1 MECTLNNFMIPEFR
15 TFNDVAIP
23 VGILQSNI
31 VGIEKWL
38 ASKFIGLH
46 FRWYWDQI
54 VFNNKPFYKW
64 DCFYSKSIK
73 LRTSTS
79 YQFINSVREHISNGY
94 YLYLFVN
101 ENFIPHRSSYRKR
114 NFIHD
119 LCVYGFSDERR
130 CFLIS
135 AYNDKQLYSYEEI
148 SYQDLYL
155 AFKNF
160 YFPFR
165 QIDKVKWNNKAIIF
179 KINYNYNFAED
190 DFKKIKK
197 EIYRYCIASK
207 YGSGIKIYDYILK
220 RLKQVHD
227 RGINID
233 MHYFR
238 ILQEHINAL
247 SKLEDNDINYH
258 NNALIV
264 QDLLFK
270 ALKYTLKKDDALL
283 MMVKKD
289 LLKLRQNE
297 IISLK
302 PYAKKNFT
310 GFQYKKFLKVYQ
322 RIQTVKE
329 AV

>member
-1 MECTLNNFMIPEFR
+1 MECTLNNFIVPEFR

-31 VGIEKWL
+31 VGIENWL

-73 LRTSTS
+73 LKTSTS
-79 YQFINSVREHISNGY
+79 HQFTNSIKEHISNGH

-101 ENFIPHRSSYRKR
+101 ENFIPHRSSYGKK

-119 LCVYGFSDERR
+119 LCVYGFSDERQS
-130 CFLIS
+130 FLIS
-135 AYNDKQLYSYEEI
+135 AYNDKQKYSYEEI
-148 SYQDLYL
+148 SYQNLYL
-155 AFKNF
+155 AFKKF
-160 YFPFR
+160 HFPFR
-165 QIDKVKWNNKAIIF
+165 QIDKAKWKNKAIIF
-179 KINYNYNFAED
+179 KINNNYNFVKNDLKRA
-190 DFKKIKK
+190 KK
-197 EIYRYCIASK
+197 EIYRYCVTGR

-220 RLKQVHD
+220 QLEQVQN

-247 SKLEDNDINYH
+247 SKLEYSDVNYH
-258 NNALIV
+258 NNALIA
-264 QDLLFK
+264 QDLSFK

-283 MMVKKD
+283 IIIKKD

-297 IISLK
+297 IIALK
-302 PYAKKNFT
+302 QYGIKNFNKY
-310 GFQYKKFLKVYQ
+310 QYKKFLKVYK
-322 RIQTVKE
+322 RIQTVRE
-329 AV
+329 VE